1 MRRAMDDLRHQGRQ
15 RVVALIS
22 EVFILLVSYLIFR
35 FFRTVFCMCACVC
48 VCVCVVLVTHI
59 PV

>member
-22 EVFILLVSYLIFR
+22 EVFILLVSFLIFR
-35 FFRTVFCMCACVC
+35 FFRTVFCMCACAC
-48 VCVCVVLVTHI
+48 V
-59 PV
+59 